1 MDTVSMLNT
10 MRFYCQPILP
20 LVYDES
26 MSYYETLCKVV
37 GQLNTTGETVNKLN
51 EGLTGE
57 ISDRQAADAA
67 LDARIKEIEETNGKL
82 HFLKFDGANPS
93 GAMPT
98 RSELYN
104 WVRNGDAIYTLFST
118 NETGRGQVYAA
129 SCTYNAGNW
138 GSEASNDFNI
148 IVPIE
153 TRYDSVNDYAI
164 SQKIAK
170 LTIPSASQS
179 SLNSPWGL
187 EIIEINTPSTSAEGV
202 VNVVAVVSDSGS
214 VNCSITPSEFLQL
227 YNMTRGGKNLCV
239 AVNAKL
245 AYDGL
250 ARSSSIATVDTNNR
264 IVRIAFERDSGTAIT
279 NGVNQLTKTLDYL
292 IGDAKTGTWVH
303 ETIDSKIFDF
313 NRYEGFQFTRGANN
327 VITTDAESTPSAV
340 YSYYGG
346 QSGKLYQNLPT
357 RLIDEIDNA
366 EYWNGVFDSYTD
378 GHITFTFITANYATI
393 GETMVVR
400 VIELS
405 ATKAGSVWTGGEK
418 WSYAAKEFEVPYRP
432 TSYVLDV
439 WQASDTPTV
448 VNGYVSYDGASSLD
462 FDDLLPLVEGHQEIL
477 ATLHKGTSSTGL
489 EWSGLAY
496 SSKLVNDGVG
506 SITFA
511 TLEGVA
517 LGNGI
522 PSMHGIVVFSKDSRG
537 VKKVVIT
544 FSSAL
549 PAPNPDGSDNGKVPT
564 VDGTSWA
571 LKTPTGG
578 GSSDAVLYTPQT
590 LTDEQK
596 KQARENVGAWEAYN
610 GAVPVVC
617 EYEKYIPAGE
627 RATKTLI
634 VTSGQL
640 NPPPLDSAS
649 ANVLTAWNYLM
660 NTGTVFSPVRP
671 KGAQT
676 LVKHIATLVNAG
688 IFGDSFMATQ
698 GNMFEANTE
707 FYKNGNNISI
717 EAHTDKKL
725 IAVRCTYPE
734 NGIYFALYYYLETE
748 TFDDSAVFNSALTSS
763 SLKSSDTVLT
773 FPQQTMAAAPD
784 ADMQIA
790 TKKYVD
796 DGLQDKLSTRGGEI
810 SASLE
815 VGQTVS
821 AGGAV
826 SVGRTSEDTG
836 IHFEK
841 AASDAG
847 RVSHGSDAMSG
858 VAPIARLKVASPTED
873 DDATT
878 KEYVDGRAVRY
889 DEAQTLT
896 EAQQIQAC
904 KNIGAVGNNSPQF
917 KGYVTLT
924 PANETIG
931 HGVGLSP
938 SGSGYDYTLDIS
950 EVDQQSPT
958 KLVGVKTPTDTDTN
972 AAATVEFV
980 LNKIKKAVSI
990 DVEEEEVKTYNYTDI
1005 DSEITNGA
1013 GNVWLSLGTGQL
1025 RMVAW
1030 NKTGASSYV
1039 LTFVNLEST
1048 NFNIH
1053 TVTVSPSAATY
1064 TYITK

>member
-227 YNMTRGGKNLCV
+227 YNMTRSGKNLCV

-245 AYDGL
+245 TYDGL
-250 ARSSSIATVDTNNR
+250 ARSSSVATVDTNNR

-279 NGVNQLTKTLDYL
+279 NGVNQLTKTFDYI

-313 NRYEGFQFTRGANN
+313 NRYEGFQFTRGTGN

-340 YSYYGG
+340 YSYYSG
-346 QSGKLYQNLPT
+346 QSGKLYQNLPAH
-357 RLIDEIDNA
+357 LIDEVDNA

-549 PAPNPDGSDNGKVPT
+549 PAPNPDGSDSGKVPT
-564 VDGTSWA
+564 VYGTSWE

-590 LTDEQK
+590 LTDEQQ
-596 KQARENVGAWEAYN
+596 KQARENIGAENEILRVAMTYMYGKNYLARKNAKEIYDAYQAGKNVYLDNYPLIAAASNTIEGETKYSFRAVGIRGN
-610 GAVPVVC
+610 IVG
-617 EYEKYIPAGE
+617 
-627 RATKTLI
+627 TKTIIEMRGYQATNLAADG
-634 VTSGQL
+634 TSAYTAID
-640 NPPPLDSAS
+640 PADFPLDAM
-649 ANVLTAWNYLM
+649 YM
-660 NTGTVFSPVRP
+660 E
-671 KGAQT
+671 
-676 LVKHIATLVNAG
+676 NAP
-688 IFGDSFMATQ
+688 
-698 GNMFEANTE
+698 N
-707 FYKNGNNISI
+707 
-717 EAHTDKKL
+717 L
-725 IAVRCTYPE
+725 
-734 NGIYFALYYYLETE
+734 
-748 TFDDSAVFNSALTSS
+748 
-763 SLKSSDTVLT
+763 
-773 FPQQTMAAAPD
+773 
-784 ADMQIA
+784 DMQIA

-796 DGLQDKLSTRGGEI
+796 DGLAEKLSTQGGEI

-826 SVGRTSEDTG
+826 SVGRTSADTG

-847 RVSHGSDAMSG
+847 RISHGSDAMSG

-878 KEYVDGRAVRY
+878 KAYVDGRAVRY

-917 KGYVTLT
+917 KGYLSLA
-924 PANETIG
+924 PADEG
-931 HGVGLSP
+931 LGLGVGLSP
-938 SGSGYDYTLDIS
+938 SRDGNNYALDIS
-950 EVDQQSPT
+950 DVNEGSPT
-958 KLVGVKTPTDTDTN
+958 KLTGVKTPTDADAN
-972 AAATVEFV
+972 AAATVE
-980 LNKIKKAVSI
+980 
-990 DVEEEEVKTYNYTDI
+990 
-1005 DSEITNGA
+1005 
-1013 GNVWLSLGTGQL
+1013 
-1025 RMVAW
+1025 
-1030 NKTGASSYV
+1030 YV
-1039 LTFVNLEST
+1039 LAKAAGGGAPIKITLGLNNAATSTATFAEIKAALEAGKAPVLDSAPGTAHWFALNWSST
-1048 NFNIH
+1048 GSSSLDIQYGRFDIAGGGAANFNIYD
-1053 TVTVSPSAATY
+1053 VSVASTG
-1064 TYITK
+1064 ITWVLRTFSTE

>member
-67 LDARIKEIEETNGKL
+67 LDARIKEIEETNGKI
-82 HFLKFDGANPS
+82 HFLVFAGANPS

-104 WVRNGDAIYTLFST
+104 WVRNGDAICTLFST

-153 TRYDSVNDYAI
+153 TSYDSVNDYAI

-179 SLNSPWGL
+179 SLSVPWGL
-187 EIIEINTPSTSAEGV
+187 EIIEINTPSTTAEGV
-202 VNVVAVVSDSGS
+202 VNVTAVVSDSGS

-279 NGVNQLTKTLDYL
+279 NGVNQLTKTLDYI
-292 IGDAKTGTWVH
+292 IGDAKTGAWVH

-313 NRYEGFQFTRGANN
+313 NRYEGFQFTRGAGN

-357 RLIDEIDNA
+357 RLIDEVDNA

-405 ATKAGSVWTGGEK
+405 ATKADSVWTGGEK
-418 WSYAAKEFEVPYRP
+418 WSYVAKEFEVPYRP

-462 FDDLLPLVEGHQEIL
+462 FDDLLPLVEGYQEIL

-522 PSMHGIVVFSKDSRG
+522 PSMHGIVVFSKDSNG

-549 PAPNPDGSDNGKVPT
+549 PAPNSDGSDSGKVPT
-564 VDGTSWA
+564 VNGTAWE
-571 LKTPTGG
+571 LKTPTGD
-578 GSSDAVLYTPQT
+578 GSSF
-590 LTDEQK
+590 TDD
-596 KQARENVGAWEAYN
+596 GAGN
-610 GAVPVVC
+610 ISVDGAGAQSTNRFLRSMTFPDLNF
-617 EYEKYIPAGE
+617 KYINPMDSGTYSDPYGIKVAGGASLIDAIRAKTAPGVYTVYMNRNATDVPA
-627 RATKTLI
+627 A
-634 VTSGQL
+634 
-640 NPPPLDSAS
+640 A
-649 ANVLTAWNYLM
+649 AA
-660 NTGTVFSPVRP
+660 
-671 KGAQT
+671 A
-676 LVKHIATLVNAG
+676 
-688 IFGDSFMATQ
+688 
-698 GNMFEANTE
+698 
-707 FYKNGNNISI
+707 
-717 EAHTDKKL
+717 
-725 IAVRCTYPE
+725 
-734 NGIYFALYYYLETE
+734 
-748 TFDDSAVFNSALTSS
+748 SS
-763 SLKSSDTVLT
+763 SLRGLAILSQIKKHYAIIMLVDQSSNYYIQYIQDDVGKGWKQM
-773 FPQQTMAAAPD
+773 PIVDGASGKMAQIAMASSPTE
-784 ADMQIA
+784 DMQIA

-796 DGLQDKLSTRGGEI
+796 DGLDKKLSTQGGEI

-826 SVGRTSEDTG
+826 SVGRTSADTG

-847 RVSHGSDAMSG
+847 RISHGSDAMSG

-878 KEYVDGRAVRY
+878 KGYVDGRAVRY
-889 DEAQTLT
+889 DEAQSLT

-904 KNIGAVGNNSPQF
+904 KNIGAVGNDSPQF
-917 KGYVTLT
+917 KGYLSQA
-924 PANETIG
+924 PANEELG
-931 HGVGLSP
+931 VGVGLSP
-938 SGSGYDYTLDIS
+938 SRDGNNYALDIS
-950 EVDQQSPT
+950 DVNEGSPT
-958 KLVGVKTPTDTDTN
+958 KLTGVKTPTDADTN
-972 AAATVEFV
+972 AAATVE
-980 LNKIKKAVSI
+980 
-990 DVEEEEVKTYNYTDI
+990 
-1005 DSEITNGA
+1005 
-1013 GNVWLSLGTGQL
+1013 
-1025 RMVAW
+1025 
-1030 NKTGASSYV
+1030 YV
-1039 LTFVNLEST
+1039 LSKAGKGGAPITIKLGLNNAATSTATFAEIKAALEAGKAPVLDSAPGTAHWFALNWSST
-1048 NFNIH
+1048 GSSSLDIQYGRFDIAGGGAANFNIYD
-1053 TVTVSPSAATY
+1053 VSVASTG
-1064 TYITK
+1064 ITWVLRTFSTE

>member
-138 GSEASNDFNI
+138 GSEASNDFNL

-227 YNMTRGGKNLCV
+227 YNMTRSGKNLCV

-245 AYDGL
+245 TYDGL
-250 ARSSSIATVDTNNR
+250 ARSSSVATVDANNR

-279 NGVNQLTKTLDYL
+279 NGVNQLTKTFDYI

-313 NRYEGFQFTRGANN
+313 NRYEGFQFTRGTGN
-327 VITTDAESTPSAV
+327 VITTDDESTPSAV
-340 YSYYGG
+340 YSYYGS

-357 RLIDEIDNA
+357 RLIDEVDNA

-393 GETMVVR
+393 GESMVVR

-405 ATKAGSVWTGGEK
+405 STKAGSVWTGGEK

-432 TSYVLDV
+432 TSYLLDV

-448 VNGYVSYDGASSLD
+448 VNGFVSYDGASSLD
-462 FDDLLPLVEGHQEIL
+462 FDDLLPLVEGRQEIL

-511 TLEGVA
+511 TLEGVT
-517 LGNGI
+517 LSNGI

-537 VKKVVIT
+537 VKNVVIT

-549 PAPNPDGSDNGKVPT
+549 PAPNPDGSDTGKVPT
-564 VDGTSWA
+564 VNGTAWE
-571 LKTPTGG
+571 LKTPTGD
-578 GSSDAVLYTPQT
+578 GSSFTDDGAGNIAV
-590 LTDEQK
+590 D
-596 KQARENVGAWEAYN
+596 GAPAQSTN
-610 GAVPVVC
+610 RFLRSMTFPGLDF
-617 EYEKYIPAGE
+617 KYI
-627 RATKTLI
+627 
-634 VTSGQL
+634 
-640 NPPPLDSAS
+640 NPLDSGTYSKPYGVYVGSGAS
-649 ANVLTAWNYLM
+649 LIDTILAKTAPGVYTVYM
-660 NTGTVFSPVRP
+660 NRN
-671 KGAQT
+671 
-676 LVKHIATLVNAG
+676 ATDVPA
-688 IFGDSFMATQ
+688 A
-698 GNMFEANTE
+698 A
-707 FYKNGNNISI
+707 
-717 EAHTDKKL
+717 A
-725 IAVRCTYPE
+725 A
-734 NGIYFALYYYLETE
+734 A
-748 TFDDSAVFNSALTSS
+748 SS
-763 SLKSSDTVLT
+763 SLCGLVILSQIKKHYAIVMLVDQSSNYYIQYIQDDVGEGWKQMPIVDGATREMA
-773 FPQQTMAAAPD
+773 QQTMSAAPTE
-784 ADMQIA
+784 DMQIA

-796 DGLQDKLSTRGGEI
+796 DGLAEKLSTQGGEI

-826 SVGRTSEDTG
+826 SVGRTSADTG

-847 RVSHGSDAMSG
+847 RISHGSDAMSG

-878 KEYVDGRAVRY
+878 KAYVDGRAVRY

-917 KGYVTLT
+917 KGYLSLA
-924 PANETIG
+924 PANEQLG
-931 HGVGLSP
+931 LGVGLSP
-938 SGSGYDYTLDIS
+938 TRDGNNYALDIS
-950 EVDQQSPT
+950 DVNEGNPT
-958 KLVGVKTPTDTDTN
+958 KLKGVKTPTDADTN
-972 AAATVEFV
+972 AAATVEYV
-980 LNKIKKAVSI
+980 LGKVAGGDAPIKITLGLNNAATSTATFAEIKAALEAGKAPVLDSAPGTAHWFALNWSSTGSSSLDI
-990 DVEEEEVKTYNYTDI
+990 QYGRFDI
-1005 DSEITNGA
+1005 DGGGA
-1013 GNVWLSLGTGQL
+1013 
-1025 RMVAW
+1025 A
-1030 NKTGASSYV
+1030 
-1039 LTFVNLEST
+1039 
-1048 NFNIH
+1048 NFNIYD
-1053 TVTVSPSAATY
+1053 VSVASTG
-1064 TYITK
+1064 ITWVLRTFSTE

>member
-170 LTIPSASQS
+170 LTIPSASQP

-187 EIIEINTPSTSAEGV
+187 EIIKINTPSTSAEGV

-549 PAPNPDGSDNGKVPT
+549 PAPNPDGSDSGKVPT
-564 VDGTSWA
+564 VYGTSWE

-578 GSSDAVLYTPQT
+578 GSTFADDGAGNITVDGAAAQSTNRFLQS
-590 LTDEQK
+590 LTFPDL
-596 KQARENVGAWEAYN
+596 NY
-610 GAVPVVC
+610 
-617 EYEKYIPAGE
+617 KY
-627 RATKTLI
+627 
-634 VTSGQL
+634 L
-640 NPPPLDSAS
+640 NPMNSGTYSDPYGVKVSAGASLIETVLAMTNPGVYTVYMNRS
-649 ANVLTAWNYLM
+649 ATDV
-660 NTGTVFSPVRP
+660 P
-671 KGAQT
+671 
-676 LVKHIATLVNAG
+676 
-688 IFGDSFMATQ
+688 
-698 GNMFEANTE
+698 EA
-707 FYKNGNNISI
+707 
-717 EAHTDKKL
+717 A
-725 IAVRCTYPE
+725 A
-734 NGIYFALYYYLETE
+734 A
-748 TFDDSAVFNSALTSS
+748 ASS
-763 SLKSSDTVLT
+763 SLRGLMILSQIKAHYAIVMLVDQSSNYYIQYIQNDVGKGWKQMPIVDGETRKMA
-773 FPQQTMAAAPD
+773 QQTMTAAPTE
-784 ADMQIA
+784 DMQIA

-796 DGLQDKLSTRGGEI
+796 ANK
-810 SASLE
+810 
-815 VGQTVS
+815 
-821 AGGAV
+821 GA
-826 SVGRTSEDTG
+826 
-836 IHFEK
+836 
-841 AASDAG
+841 ADA
-847 RVSHGSDAMSG
+847 V
-858 VAPIARLKVASPTED
+858 LYT
-873 DDATT
+873 
-878 KEYVDGRAVRY
+878 
-889 DEAQTLT
+889 AQELT
-896 EAQQIQAC
+896 EPQKLQAR
-904 KNIGAVGNNSPQF
+904 KNIDASGTDSPQF

-924 PANETIG
+924 PPNETL
-931 HGVGLSP
+931 GVGVALSAT
-938 SGSGYDYTLDIS
+938 GTGGDFTLDIS
-950 EVDQQSPT
+950 DVNEGNPT
-958 KLVGVKTPTDTDTN
+958 KLTGVKTPTDADTN
-972 AAATVEFV
+972 AAATVEYV
-980 LNKIKKAVSI
+980 LAKTGGGSTPITIKLGLNNAATSTATFAEIKAALEAGKAPILESAPGVTRWFALKWELNGSSSLSI
-990 DVEEEEVKTYNYTDI
+990 QYGTFDITGGGSANFGIYDVTVATSGITYI
-1005 DSEITNGA
+1005 
-1013 GNVWLSLGTGQL
+1013 LGT
-1025 RMVAW
+1025 
-1030 NKTGASSYV
+1030 
-1039 LTFVNLEST
+1039 
-1048 NFNIH
+1048 FN
-1053 TVTVSPSAATY
+1053 TEG
-1064 TYITK
+1064 

>member
-51 EGLTGE
+51 EGLTSE
-57 ISDRQAADAA
+57 ISNRQAADAA
-67 LDARIKEIEETNGKL
+67 LDARIKEIEETNGKI

-129 SCTYNAGNW
+129 SCSYNAGNW

-179 SLNSPWGL
+179 SLNAPWGL

-214 VNCSITPSEFLQL
+214 VNCSIAPSEFLQL
-227 YNMTRGGKNLCV
+227 YNMTRSGKNLCV

-245 AYDGL
+245 TYDGL

-279 NGVNQLTKTLDYL
+279 NGVNQLTKTFDYI

-313 NRYEGFQFTRGANN
+313 NRYEGFQFTRGAGN
-327 VITTDAESTPSAV
+327 VITTNAESTPSAV

-357 RLIDEIDNA
+357 RLIDEVDNA

-405 ATKAGSVWTGGEK
+405 STKAGSVWTGGEK

-432 TSYVLDV
+432 TSYLLDV

-448 VNGYVSYDGASSLD
+448 VNGFVSYDGASSLD
-462 FDDLLPLVEGHQEIL
+462 FDDLLPLVEGRQEIL

-549 PAPNPDGSDNGKVPT
+549 PVPNSDGSDSGKVPT

-571 LKTPTGG
+571 LKTPSGG

-596 KQARENVGAWEAYN
+596 KQARENVEADPEKRIIVGQISDGVFTLDEPSVALLNEAIRN
-610 GAVPVVC
+610 G
-617 EYEKYIPAGE
+617 
-627 RATKTLI
+627 KTAI
-634 VTSGQL
+634 VNL
-640 NPPPLDSAS
+640 
-649 ANVLTAWNYLM
+649 NYL
-660 NTGTVFSPVRP
+660 NDGDLIGTTQMHLAYYNNSVIFYSDEFDTSSQHYIVRR
-671 KGAQT
+671 
-676 LVKHIATLVNAG
+676 LVIYDGGKQFDN
-688 IFGDSFMATQ
+688 MA
-698 GNMFEANTE
+698 M
-707 FYKNGNNISI
+707 
-717 EAHTDKKL
+717 
-725 IAVRCTYPE
+725 P
-734 NGIYFALYYYLETE
+734 
-748 TFDDSAVFNSALTSS
+748 ALTND
-763 SLKSSDTVLT
+763 LE

-796 DGLQDKLSTRGGEI
+796 DGLDKKLSTQGGEI

-826 SVGRTSEDTG
+826 SVGRTSADTG

-847 RVSHGSDAMSG
+847 RISHGSDAMSG

-873 DDATT
+873 DDATP
-878 KEYVDGRAVRY
+878 KGYVDGRAVRY
-889 DEAQTLT
+889 DEAQSLT

-917 KGYVTLT
+917 KGYLSLA
-924 PANETIG
+924 PANEELG
-931 HGVGLSP
+931 VGVGLSP
-938 SGSGYDYTLDIS
+938 FRDGNNYALDIS
-950 EVDQQSPT
+950 DVNESNPT
-958 KLVGVKTPTDTDTN
+958 KLTGVKTPTDADTN
-972 AAATVEFV
+972 AAATVEYV
-980 LNKIKKAVSI
+980 LAKTGGGSTPITIKLGLNNAATSTATFAEIKAALEAGKAPILESAPGVTRWFALKWELNGSSSLSI
-990 DVEEEEVKTYNYTDI
+990 QYGAFDIAGGGSANFGIYDVTVATSGITYI
-1005 DSEITNGA
+1005 
-1013 GNVWLSLGTGQL
+1013 LGT
-1025 RMVAW
+1025 
-1030 NKTGASSYV
+1030 
-1039 LTFVNLEST
+1039 
-1048 NFNIH
+1048 FN
-1053 TVTVSPSAATY
+1053 TEG
-1064 TYITK
+1064 

>member
-118 NETGRGQVYAA
+118 NESGRGQVYAA

-138 GSEASNDFNI
+138 GSEASNDFSI

-153 TRYDSVNDYAI
+153 TKYDSSNDYAI

-170 LTIPSASQS
+170 LTIPSASQP
-179 SLNSPWGL
+179 SLNTPWGL
-187 EIIEINTPSTSAEGV
+187 EIIEINTPSTTAEGV
-202 VNVVAVVSDSGS
+202 VNVTAVVSDSGS

-250 ARSSSIATVDTNNR
+250 ARSSSIATVDTSNR

-279 NGVNQLTKTLDYL
+279 NGVNQLTKTLDYI
-292 IGDAKTGTWVH
+292 IGDAKTGAWVH

-313 NRYEGFQFTRGANN
+313 NRYEGFQFTRGTGN
-327 VITTDAESTPSAV
+327 VITTDADSTPSAV
-340 YSYYGG
+340 YSYYGD

-357 RLIDEIDNA
+357 RLIDEVDNA

-393 GETMVVR
+393 GESMVVR

-405 ATKAGSVWTGGEK
+405 STKAGSVWTGGEK

-448 VNGYVSYDGASSLD
+448 VNGFVSYDGASSLD

-511 TLEGVA
+511 TLEGVTLA
-517 LGNGI
+517 NGI

-537 VKKVVIT
+537 VKNVVIT

-549 PAPNPDGSDNGKVPT
+549 PAPNPDGSDSGKVPT
-564 VDGTSWA
+564 VNGTAWE

-578 GSSDAVLYTPQT
+578 GSSDAVLYT
-590 LTDEQK
+590 
-596 KQARENVGAWEAYN
+596 
-610 GAVPVVC
+610 
-617 EYEKYIPAGE
+617 
-627 RATKTLI
+627 
-634 VTSGQL
+634 
-640 NPPPLDSAS
+640 
-649 ANVLTAWNYLM
+649 
-660 NTGTVFSPVRP
+660 
-671 KGAQT
+671 
-676 LVKHIATLVNAG
+676 
-688 IFGDSFMATQ
+688 
-698 GNMFEANTE
+698 
-707 FYKNGNNISI
+707 
-717 EAHTDKKL
+717 
-725 IAVRCTYPE
+725 
-734 NGIYFALYYYLETE
+734 
-748 TFDDSAVFNSALTSS
+748 
-763 SLKSSDTVLT
+763 
-773 FPQQTMAAAPD
+773 
-784 ADMQIA
+784 
-790 TKKYVD
+790 
-796 DGLQDKLSTRGGEI
+796 
-810 SASLE
+810 
-815 VGQTVS
+815 
-821 AGGAV
+821 
-826 SVGRTSEDTG
+826 
-836 IHFEK
+836 
-841 AASDAG
+841 
-847 RVSHGSDAMSG
+847 
-858 VAPIARLKVASPTED
+858 
-873 DDATT
+873 
-878 KEYVDGRAVRY
+878 
-889 DEAQTLT
+889 AQTLT
-896 EAQQIQAC
+896 SPQQVQAR
-904 KNIGAVGNNSPQF
+904 KNIGALGSVSPNIKSLMIITPQNEADGIGVALSARGTGGNF
-917 KGYVTLT
+917 
-924 PANETIG
+924 
-931 HGVGLSP
+931 
-938 SGSGYDYTLDIS
+938 TLDIADAN
-950 EVDQQSPT
+950 EGNPT
-958 KLVGVKTPTDTDTN
+958 KLMGVKTPTDAETN
-972 AAATVEFV
+972 AAANVEYVKNAVSGATGGTVDAV
-980 LNKIKKAVSI
+980 MSDTSTNAVQNKVIKKYVDDSAAKKLNQTEPVIKDGVTLESGSFQIYAQPNGQTSATGEEFASLNFSDNSPEGTGAGIVISGLANFGDAEAVGLEDTAVSYAQLL
-990 DVEEEEVKTYNYTDI
+990 DYTKPLLLTYDN
-1005 DSEITNGA
+1005 NQ
-1013 GNVWLSLGTGQL
+1013 V
-1025 RMVAW
+1025 
-1030 NKTGASSYV
+1030 TGASYTEIRKAIERGRQIKLAVANMPDVIATNAKNETGRSV
-1039 LTFVNLEST
+1039 LSFLDTSVGSDTVDFTQYSVTAQASGITVNVKSMQL
-1048 NFNIH
+1048 
-1053 TVTVSPSAATY
+1053 P
-1064 TYITK
+1064 